1 MQSQRITGGGGA
13 QLHVVEAG
21 NARGRPIVF
30 IHGFSQ
36 CRLAWSRQL
45 NSALAEDCRLV
56 AVDLR
61 GHGLSDKPPDAYGD
75 SRLWADDIDAV
86 LRTLHLEQPILC
98 GWSYGFPALDYVR
111 HYGDDAIAG
120 LQLVGAIT
128 KIGTED
134 AMSVIT
140 PEFLGL
146 VPGFFSTNVDESVR
160 SLESLLRMCFPQ
172 EPSAED
178 LYLMLGYNVSV
189 PPYVRQALFSRSVDN
204 DDVLA
209 QIRKPVL
216 LTHGVKD
223 AVVKP
228 TVVDR
233 HKALLSRA
241 QIDLMP
247 DTGHAP
253 FWDQATS
260 FNRRLRDF
268 AASV

>member
-45 NSALAEDCRLV
+45 NSALAEDHRLV

-61 GHGLSDKPPDAYGD
+61 GHGLSDKPPDGYGD

-86 LRTLHLEQPILC
+86 IRTLRLEQPILC
-98 GWSYGFPALDYVR
+98 GWSYGFPALDYIR

-146 VPGFFSTNVDESVR
+146 VPGFF
-160 SLESLLRMCFPQ
+160 
-172 EPSAED
+172 
-178 LYLMLGYNVSV
+178 
-189 PPYVRQALFSRSVDN
+189 
-204 DDVLA
+204 
-209 QIRKPVL
+209 
-216 LTHGVKD
+216 
-223 AVVKP
+223 
-228 TVVDR
+228 
-233 HKALLSRA
+233 
-241 QIDLMP
+241 
-247 DTGHAP
+247 
-253 FWDQATS
+253 ATE
-260 FNRRLRDF
+260 RR
-268 AASV
+268 